1 MIMQPT
7 HTLPP
12 PAPSPPSAHHVHSVN
27 SMPQIALGYEET
39 MSKLQRAI
47 WLADRPAQEH
57 WLARCSFANS
67 SSSRPSQE
75 VPVARINVAAPPR
88 HAPKALKQRFEALVM
103 CDFTPR
109 HPSDLPQSQWVS
121 YQRLF
126 RLFQPLAPCEV
137 WQKGPGNLKKLI
149 TEWYKGNPA
158 FTGLALDTWCKRVAS
173 TDPQDHSGS
182 VTSSYIYK
190 FCFEYT
196 PRHFPGL

>member
-1 MIMQPT
+1 MQPT

-109 HPSDLPQSQWVS
+109 HPSDLPQSQW
-121 YQRLF
+121 
-126 RLFQPLAPCEV
+126 
-137 WQKGPGNLKKLI
+137 
-149 TEWYKGNPA
+149 
-158 FTGLALDTWCKRVAS
+158 
-173 TDPQDHSGS
+173 
-182 VTSSYIYK
+182 
-190 FCFEYT
+190 
-196 PRHFPGL
+196 